1 MTAAVASVPQKAP
14 GRKPRFRNPVF
25 AMRLEPIDREMIRE
39 AARIYGMPVAT
50 WVRRAALWEAL
61 RVRIAAAN
69 VPHGLHP
76 DTPVYRVLE
85 PPTAGIWK
93 YREEFRA
100 DGSER
105 VWVSSFIDDGPPTIS
120 PDNKALV
127 IDVIGYK
134 SHSLLVAAKGLRWTS
149 ATPLGYAYWPIQ
161 QAANDA
167 ELARRAKVKAEKEA
181 KDKAVKDATP

>member
-1 MTAAVASVPQKAP
+1 MTAAVAPKRVPKL
-14 GRKPRFRNPVF
+14 RRDVVNFRV
-25 AMRLEPIDREMIRE
+25 EPIDKEMIRE
-39 AARIYGMPVAT
+39 AARIYGMPIAAWCRLAT
-50 WVRRAALWEAL
+50 RWEAL
-61 RVRIAAAN
+61 RVRVAAQN

-76 DTPVYRVLE
+76 GTPVYRVLE

-93 YREEFRA
+93 YREEFVA

-127 IDVIGYK
+127 VDVIGYK
-134 SHSLLVAAKGLRWTS
+134 AHSLLVAAKGLRWSS

-167 ELARRAKVKAEKEA
+167 ELARRAAVKAAKEA
-181 KDKAVKDATP
+181 KDKAVAQATP